1 MALFLSWHSALVLFS
16 ICVLVSFLFNW
27 PISFLVSLFHLVA
40 LLYFVFFGSVLVLVC
55 VCVCVCSF
63 VFVSV
68 YFYLSPFSFTMCLG
82 FIFSFFVFLC
92 ICFCVFL
99 NLLYYHD
106 KELVGSWFGNQKL
119 GLSLWGGSTK
129 SRTLDHQRFLAP
141 ENINQ

>member
-40 LLYFVFFGSVLVLVC
+40 VLYFVFFGSVLVLVC

>member
-40 LLYFVFFGSVLVLVC
+40 LLYFVSFGSVLVLVC
-55 VCVCVCSF
+55 VCVCVP
-63 VFVSV
+63 
-68 YFYLSPFSFTMCLG
+68 LSLFLFISICLL
-82 FIFSFFVFLC
+82 FLLPCAWVSFFLFLFFLC

-119 GLSLWGGSTK
+119 GLSLWGGSTE